1 MVSIPNLNIELKV
14 VENAQAEATRRE
26 ARLHEEAVRQ
36 DVRLGLSGLPAPKNE
51 YQIMVP
57 ENVFEDEPMEEGI
70 EEDAADIA
78 ERKRAE
84 AKAREEAEL
93 RKRSQVRDHVCL

>member
-1 MVSIPNLNIELKV
+1 M
-14 VENAQAEATRRE
+14 TRRD
-26 ARLHEEAVRQ
+26 ARLREESLRQ
-36 DVRLGLSGLPAPKNE
+36 DLRVGLSGLPAPKNE

-57 ENVFEDEPMEEGI
+57 DVGDDAEPMEEGF

-78 ERKRAE
+78 ERKRAA

-93 RKRSQVRDHVCL
+93 RKRSQVSLHM